1 MAEKFAK
8 GTNPANYNVTPATR
22 VDGEPSALEVN
33 NRGDL
38 MIEEAGNEM
47 ATKVTISG
55 SDTYEATAPAG
66 TAQASALW
74 RAKKVT
80 VSGGTTI
87 VTWADGNANY
97 DNVATDLTALSYS

>member
-1 MAEKFAK
+1 MSQIK
-8 GTNPANYNVTPATR
+8 GVYNSTPPTIN
-22 VDGEPSALEVN
+22 DGQNGDVQLN

-80 VSGGTTI
+80 VSGGTTT